1 MKAIKNL
8 NNNTAICLDYN
19 GREVVAFGK
28 GIGFN
33 KTPNE
38 IPLSKIDRTFYNV
51 DPNYFQIIP
60 EIDEKVIRTAVK
72 IVDHANE
79 VKNNR
84 YSSNLIFALADHIQ
98 FAIKRAKKGMRI
110 SIGLLFEIENS
121 YPDEIEIARHAL
133 KVVREELGIALGK
146 EEVGSIA
153 IHLIDYIDTPQM
165 TQMDAEEDL
174 IERYTAKIEDLLQIG
189 VDRQDYSYKRF
200 AAHIHY
206 LLQRKKDGNELNKQM
221 PEFLGDL
228 KDRYEKEYECA
239 CLLEEMIGSKLSEE
253 EKAYILIHVN
263 RLKSAK

>member
-8 NNNTAICLDYN
+8 NNNTAICLDQN

-38 IPLSKIDRTFYNV
+38 IPLWKIDRTFYNV

-60 EIDEKVIRTAVK
+60 EIDEKIIKISMK
-72 IVDHANE
+72 IVDHANMI
-79 VKNNR
+79 KNNR

-98 FAIKRAKKGMRI
+98 FAIKRVKRGMRI
-110 SIGLLFEIENS
+110 SIGLLYEIENS
-121 YPDEIEIARHAL
+121 YPDEVEIAKYAL
-133 KVVREELGIALGK
+133 KMIRDDLNIALGK

-153 IHLIDYIDTPQM
+153 IHLIDYIDAPQVN
-165 TQMDAEEDL
+165 TEEEL
-174 IERYTAKIEDLLQIG
+174 IEEYTGKIEEKLMIR

-200 AAHIHY
+200 VAHIHY
-206 LLQRKKDGNELNKQM
+206 LLQRKKNGNELNKEM
-221 PEFLGDL
+221 PEFFGDL
-228 KDRYEKEYECA
+228 KNRYKKEYECA
-239 CLLEEMIGSKLSEE
+239 CLLEELIGSKHSEE

-263 RLKSAK
+263 RLQNAE